1 MRRFITKKFGEE
13 LKAQTL
19 GMGPEYSSHKNAEQT
34 VSPVGVFSDQGPG
47 QSTLQWHSAPFPPT
61 QCVISGLMFTVAMVA
76 GVELIC
82 SLKNTD
88 FLPQRMT

>member
-19 GMGPEYSSHKNAEQT
+19 GMGPEYSSHMNAEQT

-47 QSTLQWHSAPFPPT
+47 QSTLQWHSAPPPPPP
-61 QCVISGLMFTVAMVA
+61 CVVSGLMFTVAMVA

-82 SLKNTD
+82 SLKNTG

>member
-19 GMGPEYSSHKNAEQT
+19 GMGPEYSSHMNAEQT

-47 QSTLQWHSAPFPPT
+47 QSTLQWHSAPPPT
-61 QCVISGLMFTVAMVA
+61 PVCGQWPHVYCGHGGWGGAYL
-76 GVELIC
+76 
-82 SLKNTD
+82 
-88 FLPQRMT
+88 